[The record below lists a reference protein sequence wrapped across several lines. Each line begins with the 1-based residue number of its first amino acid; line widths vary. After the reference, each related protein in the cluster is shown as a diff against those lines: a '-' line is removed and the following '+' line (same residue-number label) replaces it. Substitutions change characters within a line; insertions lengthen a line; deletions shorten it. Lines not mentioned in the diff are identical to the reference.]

1 MYGPVDSML
10 AAVEQ
15 GNFTSAQEATAAIL
29 GTVFRLNEE
38 ITRIVNEEEKNRRL
52 RQWVEQLLNGIA
64 RVAKKYPAMSFS
76 VSFGWPPS
84 VTVTVEWESLS
95 DLPASRSTR
104 GKASSVRVSDE
115 ALASG
120 QRSRL
125 SR

>member
-1 MYGPVDSML
+1 ML

-38 ITRIVNEEEKNRRL
+38 ITRIVNEEEKNKRL
-52 RQWVEQLLNGIA
+52 REWVEQLLNGIA

-76 VSFGWPPS
+76 VSVGWPPS
-84 VTVTVEWESLS
+84 VTVTVEWASLS

-104 GKASSVRVSDE
+104 RKAPSVRVSDE

-125 SR
+125 SG